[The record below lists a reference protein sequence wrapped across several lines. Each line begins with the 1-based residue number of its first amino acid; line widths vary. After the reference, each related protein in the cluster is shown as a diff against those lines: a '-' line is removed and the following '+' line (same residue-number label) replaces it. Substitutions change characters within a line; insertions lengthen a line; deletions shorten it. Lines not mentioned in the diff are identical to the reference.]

1 MGEVSPGSERPGRSA
16 EGKLI
21 TVPAVKLQQFDVTFY
36 LLNLAASDVERLVRF
51 EVLGY
56 DAGRATVKGR
66 KGRSGA
72 RVNWELLEERIQA
85 GDGAYQR
92 PIIKKKIE
100 ELVTYY
106 RDCRSF
112 GRLPAIP
119 GPVLLTTDVE
129 VEFSAAANPFVG
141 TLQLPEEE
149 GSLRALD
156 GQHRLLALS
165 ALVSDPTIPEDERQ
179 GARRLQVPA
188 VLFERL
194 APDVIVEMF
203 VTINAKH
210 TRLNPSHLISLAGK
224 KLYADE
230 ELAAIHQV
238 VRDLN
243 ETESSPL
250 YGAVKMLGVG
260 TGKVPQAAL
269 AAEMKTLW
277 QTMRQQD
284 PVRFGALQVEAS
296 RFFLNYFKQ
305 VANAFEAAWNGR
317 KYSIKTGVALRAFI
331 RVVPAVIARASEHGE
346 FWSASALASA
356 LEPWERRIGSA
367 RFETDGQWRAKV
379 GGSPDSTTRLLAREL
394 ESALTPLRVAGGA
407 S

>member
-1 MGEVSPGSERPGRSA
+1 M
-16 EGKLI
+16 I
-21 TVPAVKLQQFDVTFY
+21 TVPAIKMQQHDVTFF
-36 LLNLAASDVERLVRF
+36 LMNLAASDVERLVRF

-56 DAGRATVKGR
+56 DAGRATVKGSR
-66 KGRSGA
+66 RGSGGS
-72 RVNWELLEERIQA
+72 RVNWGLLEERIRA

-100 ELVTYY
+100 ELVAYY
-106 RDCRSF
+106 RDCRSY
-112 GRLPAIP
+112 GRLPAVP

-141 TLQLPEEE
+141 TLQLPEDE
-149 GSLRALD
+149 GALRALD

-165 ALVSDPTIPEDERQ
+165 ALVSDPEIPEDERH

-188 VLFERL
+188 VLFQGL
-194 APDVIVEMF
+194 APDVLVEMF

-210 TRLNPSHLISLAGK
+210 TRLNPSHLISLSGR

-230 ELAAIHQV
+230 ELAAIHQI

-250 YGAVKMLGVG
+250 CGAIKMLGVG
-260 TGKVPQAAL
+260 SGKVPQAAL
-269 AAEMKTLW
+269 AAEMKSMF
-277 QTMRQQD
+277 QTFRQHD
-284 PVRFGALQVEAS
+284 PVRFGSLQADSS

-305 VANAFEAAWNGR
+305 LAKVFDSAWSGR
-317 KYSIKTGVALRAFI
+317 KYSIKTGVALRAFL
-331 RVVPAVIARASEHGE
+331 RVVPAVISKAAEHGE
-346 FWSASALASA
+346 FWSAAAIGAALT
-356 LEPWERRIGSA
+356 PWDDRIGSV

-379 GGSPDSTTRLLAREL
+379 GGSTTETTRLLAREL
-394 ESALTPLRVAGGA
+394 EAALSATSARVAGGA